1 MEVSEPD
8 AAWLPQ
14 PDAGA
19 GGAVLDVSQVSV
31 EGSHPLGMCGGQ
43 RHMLEAL
50 EASRVTFRRLGGF
63 EAADV
68 CDPKPCRVKA
78 VPGGGVESS
87 FRALDR
93 PEGSQ
98 IQPWAPQ
105 PLTGRLARSGEKQP
119 SEEGLPTARLATAG
133 EPLVWSLCSGHVA
146 AGSKLTLQKVQG
158 PAQW

>member
-14 PDAGA
+14 PDAG
-19 GGAVLDVSQVSV
+19 GGGAQRAVLDVSQVSV
-31 EGSHPLGMCGGQ
+31 EGSRPLGMCGGQ
-43 RHMLEAL
+43 RHMLEVS

-78 VPGGGVESS
+78 VPGGGVVSS

-105 PLTGRLARSGEKQP
+105 PLTG
-119 SEEGLPTARLATAG
+119 
-133 EPLVWSLCSGHVA
+133 
-146 AGSKLTLQKVQG
+146 
-158 PAQW
+158 